1 MRASRRDICFGL
13 GLTVVSHAR
22 LALPARAAVYVRYR
36 ARIDGAALWDRA
48 LDLVLQE
55 VRDVLR
61 GRGIPYA
68 ALRRDGGSIRVALRD
83 VSTISDG
90 MATLSSVARKR
101 FALDAPGFDID
112 LPRVELNWSG
122 HEAQFAFASAD
133 KGDVEAEATRQSLP
147 IMRRRLRALGL
158 RRARASLGS
167 ASRILLEVP
176 SALDPLQRL
185 ALAGAEVTFHELR
198 HDVSS
203 DAADVWNLPPGT
215 VRVRA
220 PLGRPKFI
228 GVSLRPLGTLAELDR
243 ALLGTDGS
251 SGQPLVVLP
260 PRGSS
265 YPLYHRSFDEPHR
278 FLVAVVRDQ
287 ALATGRVRSV
297 GGGIELG
304 HDLAKNDLPK
314 LLRALEALSLPL
326 PAPLAVRELRE

>member
-13 GLTVVSHAR
+13 GLTVVSCAG
-22 LALPARAAVYVRYR
+22 LALPASAAPSGRYE
-36 ARIDGAALWDRA
+36 ARIDKAALWDRA
-48 LDLVLQE
+48 TDIVLRE

-83 VSTISDG
+83 LGTISDG

-167 ASRILLEVP
+167 ASHILLEVP
-176 SALDPLQRL
+176 SVLDPLQRL
-185 ALAGAEVTFHELR
+185 ALAGAEVTFHELW
-198 HDVSS
+198 HHVSS
-203 DAADVWNLPPGT
+203 DAADVRNVPPGT

-220 PLGRPKFI
+220 PLGQPGYFV
-228 GVSLRPLGTLAELDR
+228 VSLRPLGTLAELDR
-243 ALLGTDGS
+243 AVLGTDGS
-251 SGQPLVVLP
+251 TSQPLVVLP
-260 PRGSS
+260 PRRSS
-265 YPLYHRSFDEPHR
+265 YPLHRRSLGEPHR
-278 FLVAVVRDQ
+278 FLVAVVGDR
-287 ALATGRVRSV
+287 ALATGRVRSPE
-297 GGGIELG
+297 GGIAIGYGFTGDELPR
-304 HDLAKNDLPK
+304 LI
-314 LLRALEALSLPL
+314 RALEALSLPL
-326 PAPLAVRELRE
+326 PAPLVARKLHE